1 MTTLTPA
8 KIAQLRALMSALPA
22 ALSARIVE
30 AAGAGD
36 EAMGQLLH
44 ACTRKAEVYARE
56 RFFSPVAPLSLDPA
70 LARPSLAHIPPAMLA
85 TVWGWLDETLAPDIT
100 SDMKARCA
108 NPLLPPDDRAE
119 DGLRADASRR
129 ILATIDELRDDPRAT
144 KQLRHRLGVSD
155 FRAVRDLATILRT
168 APVLRAAMAGIPE
181 EVSELSEELAQTL
194 RDQYDEACAADP
206 DAGVW
211 FLYLVMARLPRPWAI
226 LRVFEKIVRRDDDF
240 LLSRTDVSTIGD
252 ALLEDAAYYVSGFA
266 EIPASIEAA
275 REMAAALTQFAT
287 VTVGMSREIG
297 IRKDGGW
304 GRQILALRQRA
315 SAQMEAI
322 HAAALTQLD
331 KTVPD
336 PHKPLPARLKLSGEA
351 LASAATR
358 MEVFCTFLRLTRDDA
373 SRAAVGGAHAGVL
386 DRIGQRFDMVSEML
400 LAQMRNTPGDSD
412 LTERAAVIARLMTAM
427 GQQDIA
433 SVFLRRAAAARAA

>member
-22 ALSARIVE
+22 ALTGKIVE
-30 AAGAGD
+30 AARAGD
-36 EAMGQLLH
+36 EAMGDLLH
-44 ACTRKAEVYARE
+44 ACTRKPEVYARE
-56 RFFSPVAPLSLDPA
+56 RFFAPLAPLSLDPA
-70 LARPSLAHIPPAMLA
+70 IARPSLAHIPPAMLA
-85 TVWGWLDETLAPDIT
+85 TVWNWMDETLAPDIT
-100 SDMKARCA
+100 ADMKARCA
-108 NPLLPPDDRAE
+108 NPLQPPDDRAE
-119 DGLRADASRR
+119 DALRAETSKR
-129 ILATIDELRDDPRAT
+129 ILSAIDELSDDPRAT

-155 FRAVRDLATILRT
+155 FRAVRDLATIMRA
-168 APVLRAAMAGIPE
+168 APVLRAAMTGIPDT
-181 EVSELSEELAQTL
+181 VSELGEELSQTL
-194 RDQYDEACAADP
+194 RDRYDEACKTDP

-211 FLYLVMARLPRPWAI
+211 FLYLVMARLTRPWAI

-266 EIPASIEAA
+266 DIPSSSEAA
-275 REMAAALTQFAT
+275 HEMAAALTQFAT

-304 GRQILALRQRA
+304 GRQIMALRQRA

-322 HAAALTQLD
+322 HAAALAQLD

-336 PHKPLPARLKLSGEA
+336 PHKALPARLKLSGEA
-351 LASAATR
+351 LEAAAAR
-358 MEVFCTFLRLTRDDA
+358 MEMFCTFLRLTRDDA
-373 SRAAVGGAHAGVL
+373 PRAAAGGAHASVL
-386 DRIGQRFDMVSEML
+386 DRISQRFDMASEVL
-400 LAQMRNTPGDSD
+400 LAQMRSAPGDGD
-412 LTERAAVIARLMTAM
+412 LTERAAVVARLMTAM
-427 GQQDIA
+427 GQQESA